1 MDCSI
6 CHKSYSTYD
15 ETKACYQS
23 HQTSN
28 EEVEAETPTLDA
40 LKNLLTQ
47 HSEPIKRIG
56 PKRVALEGEDTPRNH
71 VNHLIGL
78 AKDGNGKLT
87 LSQIRWEL
95 QDKSITMP
103 DVLGWFSAY
112 AADVHAEPHP
122 GNTLRA

>member
-1 MDCSI
+1 
-6 CHKSYSTYD
+6 
-15 ETKACYQS
+15 
-23 HQTSN
+23 
-28 EEVEAETPTLDA
+28 
-40 LKNLLTQ
+40 
-47 HSEPIKRIG
+47 
-56 PKRVALEGEDTPRNH
+56 VALEGEDTPRNH

-122 GNTLRA
+122 GNTLYLTFGQSKRQVKQVVNSNGIAVIGTTGQGMTCHVSSLMLAAERKAKESV